1 MSGRRDR
8 GFYTFRQLCQYLLT
22 LARRC
27 ASPKGIPPEDQWSEI
42 LELDLKR
49 VAALSVSEFITRIK
63 LGTKLDS
70 ACKAKAERDVKD
82 KQTEGLPLDALS
94 GKHKEEFGR
103 AARSYVTHLFNSM
116 QHQTSLTTD
125 LVRGLG
131 SFDLETLLTGSI
143 EHAMYCHRQLFTS
156 FRLRGYFSLDQECPC
171 SEEYR
176 SFVDVMRQTFPD
188 LIQPTL
194 FVKDTVDFLVAQVS
208 LTSRPLLYKLFR
220 LACLCLDEPLPVVT
234 FGSVNTEDPTCSQVD
249 VILPVQ
255 SYFRN
260 VPRGVETVTSEQS
273 ISKFLLLDPDF
284 GRQGLSDVYCPWLS
298 VDYFGRTKLL
308 EQLDPKGSF
317 QSAPPVDLESES
329 SSGSKAKK
337 KKYGAL
343 MKKTTQLLS
352 ETELTRS
359 AEDLVAGCSKS

>member
-1 MSGRRDR
+1 
-8 GFYTFRQLCQYLLT
+8 
-22 LARRC
+22 
-27 ASPKGIPPEDQWSEI
+27 
-42 LELDLKR
+42 
-49 VAALSVSEFITRIK
+49 
-63 LGTKLDS
+63 
-70 ACKAKAERDVKD
+70 
-82 KQTEGLPLDALS
+82 
-94 GKHKEEFGR
+94 
-103 AARSYVTHLFNSM
+103 
-116 QHQTSLTTD
+116 
-125 LVRGLG
+125 
-131 SFDLETLLTGSI
+131 
-143 EHAMYCHRQLFTS
+143 
-156 FRLRGYFSLDQECPC
+156 
-171 SEEYR
+171 
-176 SFVDVMRQTFPD
+176 MRQTFPD

-220 LACLCLDEPLPVVT
+220 LACLCLDESFESLPVVT

-273 ISKFLLLDPDF
+273 ISKFLLLEPDF
-284 GRQGLSDVYCPWLS
+284 RTQGLSDVYCPWLS

-317 QSAPPVDLESES
+317 QPAPPLDLESES
-329 SSGSKAKK
+329 FSGSKAKK

-343 MKKTTQLLS
+343 MKKITQLLS

-359 AEDLVAGCSKS
+359 AEDLVAGCGKS

>member
-27 ASPKGIPPEDQWSEI
+27 ASPKCIPSEDQWSEI

-82 KQTEGLPLDALS
+82 KQTDGFPSDALS

-103 AARSYVTHLFNSM
+103 AARSYATHLFNSM

-143 EHAMYCHRQLFTS
+143 EHAMYCHRQLFTN
-156 FRLRGYFSLDQECPC
+156 FRLRRYFSHDQECPC

-176 SFVDVMRQTFPD
+176 SFVDVMM
-188 LIQPTL
+188 
-194 FVKDTVDFLVAQVS
+194 
-208 LTSRPLLYKLFR
+208 TSRPLLYKMFR
-220 LACLCLDEPLPVVT
+220 LACLCLDEPFESLPVVT

-273 ISKFLLLDPDF
+273 IAKFLLLEPDF
-284 GRQGLSDVYCPWLS
+284 GTQGLSDVYCPWLS

-317 QSAPPVDLESES
+317 QPAPPLDLESES

-343 MKKTTQLLS
+343 MQKTTQLLS

>member
-8 GFYTFRQLCQYLLT
+8 GFHTFRQLCQYLLT

-70 ACKAKAERDVKD
+70 ACKAKAGRDVKD

-131 SFDLETLLTGSI
+131 PFDLETLLTGPI

-220 LACLCLDEPLPVVT
+220 LACLCLDEPFESLPVVT

-273 ISKFLLLDPDF
+273 ISKFLLLEPDF
-284 GRQGLSDVYCPWLS
+284 GTQGLSDVYCPWLS
-298 VDYFGRTKLL
+298 VDYFGRTNFWSSWTIKVHFNPRHQWILSL
-308 EQLDPKGSF
+308 NQPVAVRPKR
-317 QSAPPVDLESES
+317 
-329 SSGSKAKK
+329 
-337 KKYGAL
+337 
-343 MKKTTQLLS
+343 
-352 ETELTRS
+352 RS
-359 AEDLVAGCSKS
+359 MGH